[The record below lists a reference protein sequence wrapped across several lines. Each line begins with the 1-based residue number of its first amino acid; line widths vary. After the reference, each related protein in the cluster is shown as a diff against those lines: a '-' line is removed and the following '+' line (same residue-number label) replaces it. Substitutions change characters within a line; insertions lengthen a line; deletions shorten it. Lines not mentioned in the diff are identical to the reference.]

1 MAATIATGLVASQ
14 LMLLL
19 CTTATATVVPLPGF
33 PAVVDG
39 AVPPTPATVA
49 GGTALPKLPLPFP
62 AGQSRLPFPGDLP
75 HLPLP
80 LPNGPPHLPFP
91 LPGGNN
97 LADCLNAVHQAE
109 SCVVDV
115 VRSLLKSPAPGEGV
129 VSAGKACCGA
139 LQAVGD
145 RCFRGVLPVS
155 PFRALYTP
163 LVRLACGGGGPIPE
177 LLGHLAPGP
186 RV

>member
-115 VRSLLKSPAPGEGV
+115 VRYLLKSPAPGEGV

-155 PFRALYTP
+155 PFRALYAS
-163 LVRLACGGGGPIPE
+163 LVRLACGGGGPLPG
-177 LLGHLAPGP
+177 LGLHAPAGP
-186 RV
+186 LV

>member
-1 MAATIATGLVASQ
+1 MAATIATTSLVASQ
-14 LMLLL
+14 LMLLF
-19 CTTATATVVPLPGF
+19 CTTATARVPLPGF

-49 GGTALPKLPLPFP
+49 GGSGLPKLPFPFP
-62 AGQSRLPFPGDLP
+62 FRAGQSRLPF
-75 HLPLP
+75 
-80 LPNGPPHLPFP
+80 
-91 LPGGNN
+91 PGGNN
-97 LADCLNAVHQAE
+97 LADCLNAAHQAE
-109 SCVVDV
+109 SCVVDI
-115 VRSLLKSPAPGEGV
+115 VRSLASPAPGEGV

-155 PFRALYTP
+155 PFRALCAP
-163 LVRLACGGGGPIPE
+163 LVRLACGGGGEPIPE
-177 LLGHLAPGP
+177 LGLIAPGP